1 MKGDF
6 VLFVDDEQNILNA
19 VKRLFI
25 SDPVTVLTA
34 TTALEGIE
42 ILKHNPVSVIFSD
55 NMMPGMKGIEFLKW
69 TKTVS
74 PDSVRILMTGYADLH
89 AAIEAI
95 NSGEVFRFVT
105 KPWDDMEL
113 RQTILDSIAKHKIAS
128 AFRSADEA
136 KLLSLDQTIE
146 LKDPYTSG
154 HCERV
159 AKYAQML
166 TDAMDLPDDMKKN
179 IKYGSWLHDCGKIGV
194 PETILNK
201 PGALDAE
208 QFDVI
213 KKHSRWGADVARAAQ
228 LPEPVVNIAL
238 YHHER
243 FDGKGYPT
251 GLKGADIPLEA
262 RIVAIADAF
271 DAMTSD
277 RPYRKKLSAKE
288 AMYALKK
295 GESAYF
301 DPDLVDIFTS
311 VLSGV
316 IYNNEHVK

>member
-1 MKGDF
+1 MMEDF

-34 TTALEGIE
+34 TTAIEGME
-42 ILKHNPVSVIFSD
+42 LMKSNTVSVIVSD
-55 NMMPGMKGIEFLKW
+55 NIMPGMNGIDFLMW

-74 PDSVRILMTGYADLH
+74 PDSVRILMTGYADLR

-95 NSGEVFRFVT
+95 NRGEIFRFVT

-113 RQTILDSIAKHKIAS
+113 RRTVLDSIDKYKVVS
-128 AFRSADEA
+128 SLKSADEA
-136 KLLSLDQTIE
+136 KLLSLAQTIE
-146 LKDPYTSG
+146 LKDPYTRG

-159 AKYAQML
+159 ARYTQLL

-243 FDGKGYPT
+243 FDGKGYPN

-288 AMYALKK
+288 ALYVLKE
-295 GESAYF
+295 GESASF
-301 DPDLVDIFTS
+301 DPDLVDIFIS